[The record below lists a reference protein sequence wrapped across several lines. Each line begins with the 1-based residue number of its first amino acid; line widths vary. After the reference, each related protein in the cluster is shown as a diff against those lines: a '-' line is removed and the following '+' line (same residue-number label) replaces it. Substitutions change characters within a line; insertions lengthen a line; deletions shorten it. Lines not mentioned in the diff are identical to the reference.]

1 MTKMY
6 EAFDQL
12 CSDADSVPQTKM
24 GDALLN
30 RYKTPAIPDG
40 VVCVMWGVVT
50 ASPKLCLFPMHH
62 NRVGN
67 FVILWHFLEH
77 ILAPCCR

>member
-1 MTKMY
+1 MY

-12 CSDADSVPQTKM
+12 CSDAVSTSQTKM

-50 ASPKLCLFPMHH
+50 ASPKRCLFPMHH
-62 NRVGN
+62 NCVGN